1 MSNVGC
7 PDMPSLVKRRCSF
20 GVCPPLEAVADGQ
33 LVAVEAAED
42 KVAAASYS

>member
-20 GVCPPLEAVADGQ
+20 DVCPPLEAVADGQ
-33 LVAVEAAED
+33 LVAVEAVED
-42 KVAAASYS
+42 KVAAASYL

>member
-20 GVCPPLEAVADGQ
+20 DVCPPLEAVADGQ
-33 LVAVEAAED
+33 LAAVEAVED
-42 KVAAASYS
+42 KAVAAFYS

>member
-1 MSNVGC
+1 MSNGGC

-20 GVCPPLEAVADGQ
+20 DVCPPLEAVADGQ
-33 LVAVEAAED
+33 LAAVEAVED